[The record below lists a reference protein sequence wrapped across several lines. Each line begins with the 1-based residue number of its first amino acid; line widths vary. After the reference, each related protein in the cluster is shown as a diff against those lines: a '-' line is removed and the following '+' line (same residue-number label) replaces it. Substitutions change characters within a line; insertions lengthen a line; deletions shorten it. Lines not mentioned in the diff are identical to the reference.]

1 MEALP
6 EFRQRAGSADP
17 PSDHG
22 ELCGQSVVG
31 RRARTQNVL
40 RAAGLTGWVAN
51 VVLRVGGFTYYP
63 DLLFETAMLIVE
75 FDGFAVHGTRQAFES
90 DGSGRIT

>member
-1 MEALP
+1 MV
-6 EFRQRAGSADP
+6 SYADNP
-17 PSDHG
+17 WSGG
-22 ELCGQSVVG
+22 EREL
-31 RRARTQNVL
+31 QNVL

-90 DGSGRIT
+90 DPDPAESPGARRLPGAAVHLAAPAR